1 MHLIIYGPEGS
12 GKGTQAKL
20 LADKFSLPIYT
31 SGDLVRKSAEK
42 NSGSTVGNIC
52 RQALM
57 EGKYVPD
64 ESMFELWRNKL
75 ATTEAKN
82 GFLLDGFPRNIR
94 QAEFLFREVQLAGYT
109 VDKVIYLKL
118 TDSEAMR
125 RLVARKRPLFADS
138 SETHDTPERI
148 KKRLE
153 TYRMEEKKLI
163 SHFQKLGLLV
173 TIDGAGRVDEVFK
186 RAVSKLNKINE

>member
-20 LADKFSLPIYT
+20 LAGKFGLPIYT
-31 SGDLVRKSAEK
+31 SGDLVREAAEK
-42 NSGSTVGNIC
+42 NSDSVVGSIC
-52 RQALM
+52 RQALL

-75 ATTEAKN
+75 TTEEAKN

-94 QAEFLFREVQLAGYT
+94 QAEFLLREIQLAGYSI
-109 VDKVIYLKL
+109 DKVIYLKL
-118 TDSEAMR
+118 ADSEAMK
-125 RLVARKRPLFADS
+125 RLVARKRPLFAGS

-148 KKRLE
+148 KKRLV
-153 TYRMEEKKLI
+153 TYRMEEEKLTDY
-163 SHFQKLGLLV
+163 FKKLGLLV
-173 TIDGAGRVDEVFK
+173 TVDAVGTVDEVFK
-186 RAVSKLNKINE
+186 RTISKLKF